1 MNNLNYEDVVTLHVE
16 TFGVPPVTTGMGY
29 ALGTPLI
36 DRVVNA
42 ITSGVPYIEQP
53 LPEGTST

>member
-1 MNNLNYEDVVTLHVE
+1 MALHIE

-42 ITSGVPYIEQP
+42 ITSGVPYVEQAV
-53 LPEGTST
+53 PENATT